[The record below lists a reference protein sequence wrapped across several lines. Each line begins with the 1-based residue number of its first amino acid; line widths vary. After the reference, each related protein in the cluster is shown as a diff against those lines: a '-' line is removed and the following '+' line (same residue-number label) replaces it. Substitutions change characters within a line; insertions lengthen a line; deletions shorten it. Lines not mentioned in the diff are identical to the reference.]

1 MLKIL
6 TLGCLDISVDG
17 RPVVNRGKNR
27 CRGGSLKYETEV
39 GFMDK
44 RTEYAERLSTQMVEW
59 DMQIEQLKIK
69 ARSAKP
75 EARLEYSN
83 AIEALKQK
91 RDEAAEKLKGISA
104 ASDDEWEELKAG
116 TEKVW
121 SEVRSILHDAIMK
134 IK

>member
-1 MLKIL
+1 
-6 TLGCLDISVDG
+6 
-17 RPVVNRGKNR
+17 
-27 CRGGSLKYETEV
+27 
-39 GFMDK
+39 MDK

-104 ASDDEWEELKAG
+104 ASDDEWEELKTGA
-116 TEKVW
+116 EQVW
-121 SEVRSILHDAIMK
+121 GDIRAMLSDAIKK